1 MLVHVVNQTDQ
12 VMPIPVVLQRLDLGY
27 STLRNSSETFF
38 IENVFVSI
46 HDPYLTNKNDIT
58 LFLML
63 DLFFSFFFLPCK
75 FAFKHILINMNYM
88 WDLLMYYYPLCKL

>member
-1 MLVHVVNQTDQ
+1 MLVHVINQTDQ

-46 HDPYLTNKNDIT
+46 YNFKKLSDFQC
-58 LFLML
+58 LFSCLIQIFIF
-63 DLFFSFFFLPCK
+63 LFFTLQICIQTYIK
-75 FAFKHILINMNYM
+75 
-88 WDLLMYYYPLCKL
+88 